1 MKKALLVSL
10 CAAAFAA
17 AFALPSAA
25 LAQDAYPTKPVSVV
39 VPFSPGGISDV
50 IGRPF
55 VHSLGKALKQSFLV
69 ENRPGAGGG
78 VGMAYASRAKPDG
91 YTLMVALSSIS
102 AIPAADRLFGRPPSY
117 EIRQFAPIALIS
129 ADPAF
134 LVVRAD
140 SPWKSVKEFVD
151 AAKANPGGIPYG
163 STGNYGTMHVG
174 MEMFAN
180 AAGIKLNHI
189 PYGGGGQQVAA
200 IVGGQVQ
207 AITQLPATIA
217 GHVAGG
223 RLRPL
228 ATFAPA
234 RVAAFPDVPTMKE
247 LGYGEVEYFVW
258 TGFFAPAATPPDILA
273 TLRKGTREAMQDP
286 DFRSA
291 MEKLRAPIVYKDADE
306 FQAYL
311 DADAKRLSAVIQ
323 KIGKVE

>member
-1 MKKALLVSL
+1 MKRTL
-10 CAAAFAA
+10 FAA
-17 AFALPSAA
+17 ALLAA
-25 LAQDAYPTKPVSVV
+25 LAEVSTARAQDAYPTKPVSVV

-55 VHSLGKALKQSFLV
+55 VHSLGKALKQSFII

-78 VGMAYASRAKPDG
+78 VGMAYAARAKPDG

-102 AIPAADRLFGRPPSY
+102 AIPASDRLFGRPPAY
-117 EIRQFAPIALIS
+117 EIKQFAPIALIS

-140 SPWKSVKEFVD
+140 SPWKTVKDLVE
-151 AAKANPGGIPYG
+151 AAKAKPGGIPYG

-174 MEMFAN
+174 MEMFAH
-180 AAGIKLNHI
+180 AAGIKMNHI

-200 IVGGQVQ
+200 IVGNQVE

-217 GHVAGG
+217 GQIAGG
-223 RLRPL
+223 KLKAL

-234 RVAAFPDVPTMKE
+234 RVAGFPEVQTMKE
-247 LGYGEVEYFVW
+247 LGFPEVEYFVW
-258 TGFFAPAATPPDILA
+258 TGFFAPAGTPPEVLA
-273 TLRKGTREAMQDP
+273 ALRRGAREVVQDP
-286 DFRSA
+286 EFRNA

-311 DADAKRLSAVIQ
+311 DADAKRLTAVIQ

>member
-1 MKKALLVSL
+1 MKRTL
-10 CAAAFAA
+10 FAA
-17 AFALPSAA
+17 ALLAA
-25 LAQDAYPTKPVSVV
+25 LAAVSTARAQDAYPTKPVSVV

-55 VHSLGKALKQSFLV
+55 VHSLGKALKQSFII

-78 VGMAYASRAKPDG
+78 VGMAYAARAKPDG

-102 AIPAADRLFGRPPSY
+102 AIPASDRLFGRPPAY
-117 EIRQFAPIALIS
+117 EIKQFAPIALIS

-140 SPWKSVKEFVD
+140 SPWKTVKDLIE
-151 AAKANPGGIPYG
+151 AAKAKPGGIPYG

-174 MEMFAN
+174 MEMFAH
-180 AAGIKLNHI
+180 AAGIKMNHI

-200 IVGGQVQ
+200 IVGNQVE

-217 GHVAGG
+217 GQIAGG
-223 RLRPL
+223 KLKAL

-234 RVAAFPDVPTMKE
+234 RVAGFPEVQTMKE
-247 LGYGEVEYFVW
+247 LGFPEVEYFVW
-258 TGFFAPAATPPDILA
+258 TGFFAPAGTPPEVLA
-273 TLRKGTREAMQDP
+273 ALRRGAREVVQDP
-286 DFRSA
+286 EFRNA

-311 DADAKRLSAVIQ
+311 DADAKRLTAVIQ

>member
-1 MKKALLVSL
+1 MKNIVIL
-10 CAAAFAA
+10 AAALFAA
-17 AFALPSAA
+17 PFGYAYARDIYPS
-25 LAQDAYPTKPVSVV
+25 KPVTVV

-55 VHSLGKALKQSFLV
+55 VYALGKVLKQNFII

-78 VGMAYASRAKPDG
+78 VGMGYAARAKPDG
-91 YTLMVALSSIS
+91 YTVMVALSSIS
-102 AIPAADRLFGRPPSY
+102 AIPASDRMFGRPPTY

-134 LVVRAD
+134 LVVRTD
-140 SPWKSVKEFVD
+140 SPWKTVKDLVE
-151 AAKANPGGIPYG
+151 AAKARPGAIPYA

-180 AAGIKLNHI
+180 AAGIRMNHI

-200 IVGGQVQ
+200 ILGSQVD

-223 RLRPL
+223 KLRVL
-228 ATFAPA
+228 ATFAPS
-234 RVAAFPDVPTMKE
+234 RVAGYPDVPTMKE

-258 TGFFAPAATPPDILA
+258 TGFFAPAETPPEILA
-273 TLRKGTREAMQDP
+273 TLRRGAREAMQDP
-286 DFRSA
+286 EFKNA

-311 DADAKRLSAVIQ
+311 DADAKRLGAVIQ

>member
-1 MKKALLVSL
+1 MKRTL
-10 CAAAFAA
+10 FAA
-17 AFALPSAA
+17 ALLAA
-25 LAQDAYPTKPVSVV
+25 LAAVSTARAQDAYPTKPVSVV

-55 VHSLGKALKQSFLV
+55 VHSLGKALKQSFII

-78 VGMAYASRAKPDG
+78 VGMAYAARAKPDG

-102 AIPAADRLFGRPPSY
+102 AIPASDRLFGRPPAY
-117 EIRQFAPIALIS
+117 EIKQFSPIALIS

-140 SPWKSVKEFVD
+140 SPWKTVKDLVE
-151 AAKANPGGIPYG
+151 AAKAKPGGIPYG

-174 MEMFAN
+174 MEMFAH
-180 AAGIKLNHI
+180 AAGIKMNHI

-200 IVGGQVQ
+200 IVGNQVE

-217 GHVAGG
+217 GQIAGG
-223 RLRPL
+223 KLKAL

-234 RVAAFPDVPTMKE
+234 RVAGFPEVPTMKE
-247 LGYGEVEYFVW
+247 LGFPEVEYFVW
-258 TGFFAPAATPPDILA
+258 TGFFAPAGTPPEVLA
-273 TLRKGTREAMQDP
+273 ALRRGAREVVQDP
-286 DFRSA
+286 EFRNA
-291 MEKLRAPIVYKDADE
+291 MDKLRAPIVYKDADE

-311 DADAKRLSAVIQ
+311 DADAKRLTAVIQ

>member
-1 MKKALLVSL
+1 MKRTL
-10 CAAAFAA
+10 FAA
-17 AFALPSAA
+17 ALLAA
-25 LAQDAYPTKPVSVV
+25 LAAVSTARAQDAYPTKPVSVV

-55 VHSLGKALKQSFLV
+55 VHSLGKALKQSFII

-78 VGMAYASRAKPDG
+78 VGMAYAARAKPDG

-102 AIPAADRLFGRPPSY
+102 AIPASDRLFGRPPTY
-117 EIRQFAPIALIS
+117 EIKQFAPIALIS

-140 SPWKSVKEFVD
+140 SPWKTVKDLVE
-151 AAKANPGGIPYG
+151 AAKAKPGGIPYG

-174 MEMFAN
+174 MEMFAH
-180 AAGIKLNHI
+180 AAGIKMNHI

-200 IVGGQVQ
+200 IVGNQVE

-217 GHVAGG
+217 GQIAGG
-223 RLRPL
+223 KLKAL

-234 RVAAFPDVPTMKE
+234 RVAGFPEVQTMKE
-247 LGYGEVEYFVW
+247 LGFPEVEYFVW
-258 TGFFAPAATPPDILA
+258 TGFFAPAGTPPEVLA
-273 TLRKGTREAMQDP
+273 ALRRGAREVVQDP
-286 DFRSA
+286 EFRNA

-311 DADAKRLSAVIQ
+311 DADAKRLTAVIQ